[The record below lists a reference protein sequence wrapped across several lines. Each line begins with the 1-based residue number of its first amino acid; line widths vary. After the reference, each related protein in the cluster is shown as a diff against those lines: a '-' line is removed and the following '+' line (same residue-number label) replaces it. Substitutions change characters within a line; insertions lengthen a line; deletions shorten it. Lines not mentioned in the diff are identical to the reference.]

1 MRAEWAIQAFLEG
14 GRDHLFNWL
23 IVDVRTNSVQQVNDV
38 IDAILKMPGNEE
50 MAKHYS

>member
-23 IVDVRTNSVQQVNDV
+23 IVDVRTNSVSTS
-38 IDAILKMPGNEE
+38 K
-50 MAKHYS
+50 